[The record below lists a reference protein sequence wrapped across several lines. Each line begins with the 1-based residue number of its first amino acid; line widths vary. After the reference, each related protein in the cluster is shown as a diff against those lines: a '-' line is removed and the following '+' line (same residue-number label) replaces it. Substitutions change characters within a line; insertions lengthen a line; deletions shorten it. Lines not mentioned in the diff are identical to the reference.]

1 MSRINLENI
10 RILAV
15 APSSR
20 GFGFAVLEGRE
31 TLVDWGVKSVTGD
44 KNTQSLAKVEELI
57 THYHPAVMVLQDTAT
72 SRRSARIRELGQR
85 IVALAGNRNVS
96 AALFSREQVRRVFFA
111 KGQGTK
117 HALAE
122 IVAKRFPE
130 ELGVRLPPKRQPW
143 MSEDYRMDIFDA
155 VSLALAFRQS
165 KRKSTLVT
173 SLK

>member
-1 MSRINLENI
+1 MSRTNLKNI

-20 GFGFAVLEGRE
+20 GFGFAVLEGQA

-57 THYHPAVMVLQDTAT
+57 AHYQPAVMVIQNT
-72 SRRSARIRELGQR
+72 SNNRRSTRIQELGQR
-85 IVALAGNRNVS
+85 IVTMAGNRNLRV
-96 AALFSREQVRRVFFA
+96 ALFSREQVTRVFFG

-117 HALAE
+117 HAVAE
-122 IVAKRFPE
+122 ILANRFPE

-155 VSLALAFRQS
+155 VSLALAFWRSQ
-165 KRKSTLVT
+165 RRPTQAT
-173 SLK
+173 SSG